1 MILNAYI
8 DEQKIPVE
16 VPDDL
21 PEQAEDFFAKMDAD
35 MDRGWQMS
43 RTWVDDL
50 SPEMRCQVAADRIL
64 TALHQDNEKMLMLMA
79 GYILSRLPG
88 VTDVRIDTNG
98 EMLETEFII
107 PARL

>member
-1 MILNAYI
+1 MKLNVFI
-8 DEQKIPVE
+8 DDEMRVIE
-16 VPDDL
+16 L
-21 PEQAEDFFAKMDAD
+21 PEGFLQEAEDFFAKMDAD